1 MAASM
6 GENYRGGGDRGG
18 EGGRQGGDRGG
29 AREGGR
35 GGEGGL
41 SREINYLAAKEMD
54 TGLKE
59 KKIII

>member
-1 MAASM
+1 MFRVARAASSA
-6 GENYRGGGDRGG
+6 GGSGFTPGVG
-18 EGGRQGGDRGG
+18 A